1 MHGDSDAPAMKK
13 SSGNEFGMVQ
23 GAVDIVDHYAMNC
36 DPKVNECSDSTQPLR
51 PPRKYSDYSVDLPMP
66 SSRKASEN
74 LDTSPIKPSRKLSQ
88 CSTANRKF
96 STASETSSI
105 KTPKKVSFSDELPLA
120 ATAQLATTAA
130 ISSDA
135 ASAAAA
141 DSQMPLEHLTTF
153 THAIMDSTV
162 LASIQ
167 HSSEEDDDD
176 DDSHNDDSDGTGR
189 DGDGHYSS
197 PSSSISTQTL
207 NELTKA
213 DMFPNS
219 RKVSLHSERSFDMGT
234 STSLKPGTESATTQI
249 TTDTETAMDVTS
261 TTPLDTF
268 LDQERKMSTSSLKS
282 NYCACII
289 TCGSVIFSSYLFVDW
304 SMIFILFILLLLP
317 FRMHGKKSKHISMQ
331 PIEIKRTKCSEPW
344 KRAIS
349 PTPANVVKWKL
360 KCDVKKCVGF

>member
-1 MHGDSDAPAMKK
+1 MENVQSGEHTIPTQMHADSDAPAMKK
-13 SSGNEFGMVQ
+13 SSGCKLGMVQ
-23 GAVDIVDHYAMNC
+23 GAVDIVDHYAINC

-51 PPRKYSDYSVDLPMP
+51 PPRKYSDYSVDLSMP

-74 LDTSPIKPSRKLSQ
+74 LDTSPMKPSRKLSQ

-96 STASETSSI
+96 STASDTSSI

-135 ASAAAA
+135 NNAAAAASAAA
-141 DSQMPLEHLTTF
+141 DSQMPLEYLTTL

-162 LASIQ
+162 LGSIQ
-167 HSSEEDDDD
+167 HSSDDDD
-176 DDSHNDDSDGTGR
+176 DDSNNDDSDATGR

-249 TTDTETAMDVTS
+249 TTETEAATAVTS
-261 TTPLDTF
+261 TPLDTF

-282 NYCACII
+282 NYCA
-289 TCGSVIFSSYLFVDW
+289 
-304 SMIFILFILLLLP
+304 
-317 FRMHGKKSKHISMQ
+317 
-331 PIEIKRTKCSEPW
+331 
-344 KRAIS
+344 
-349 PTPANVVKWKL
+349 
-360 KCDVKKCVGF
+360 